1 VACRSGDL
9 NGKFMMMLAQ
19 NVWFAWAGTTGRE
32 TRSAH
37 VDAEAHV
44 TPLMY
49 SVIMKY
55 HSISCL
61 FFPRIQKPGAAKQ
74 AKNHTKELTEGEK
87 KNTYLH
93 LYGTSLQHKHYR
105 TTWTESIHHL
115 YTYSSDSTILRS
127 SRRLPNTCLPELSAP
142 M

>member
-1 VACRSGDL
+1 MPIFPAHTKTWRSEIG
-9 NGKFMMMLAQ
+9 Q
-19 NVWFAWAGTTGRE
+19 
-32 TRSAH
+32 
-37 VDAEAHV
+37 
-44 TPLMY
+44 
-49 SVIMKY
+49 
-55 HSISCL
+55 
-61 FFPRIQKPGAAKQ
+61 
-74 AKNHTKELTEGEK
+74 NHTKESTEGEK
-87 KNTYLH
+87 STYLH